1 MASSAQALLIKV
13 KKIPMI
19 LKRKTIRFISK
30 IRASIMRCFRN
41 IVRDNSY
48 EFPKRLLIYT
58 IFESEKH
65 LQEYKVLFL
74 EGLLPFAD
82 RVEIVV
88 NGTLPENDLKRL
100 AKYGNVQQ
108 RENKG
113 YDAGAF
119 QFGILSLSY
128 QELQQFD
135 QLLLVNDTNI
145 GPLSDL
151 AEVFKRMDSKK
162 LDFWGMSFG
171 EVQPDFTGMNPY
183 GFIPEHLQSYFL
195 VIEHSLLKDK
205 LFYHYWQNLP
215 DTSSRNAAIGR
226 HETVFTRYFSNR
238 GYVYDAVV
246 KEGTDSPIYIHPLRA
261 IRDGMPLVKYS
272 ALANFDDHQFL
283 WQELERQSEI
293 PELLKYIEEETDFPV
308 HILEDIIQKYKTSSK
323 TKNQIL
329 IIDGVENIIPQC
341 TRYRVLNKAEQL
353 KQQGYDVKVVNHSS
367 FIIPDAKHADIVI
380 IYRATK
386 SEKLLK
392 LISIMKKLGRKVYYD
407 IDDLVFDTKY
417 TDQLEYTQSLS
428 KKEKASYDAAVQ
440 QYGDMLGRC
449 DAVITSTDHLKTEL
463 EKKKSEVIIHRNVLS
478 KKLIHLSNKA
488 ISKKITDETI
498 KIAYFSGS
506 ITHNENFEMIKPA
519 LIKILEKFKNVELH
533 LAGHLDIP
541 ADIEKFGNQIV
552 VHPYVDWE
560 ELPDLIGQM
569 DINLA
574 PLKQTLFN
582 EAKSEIKWL
591 EAATVKVVTV
601 ASNIGS
607 FKEMIKDGETGVL
620 ALPEQWYNKLEE
632 LVVNE
637 QYRNQMAEQAYQF
650 VLANC
655 TTSTVRADI

>member
-128 QELQQFD
+128 QELQHFD

-246 KEGTDSPIYIHPLRA
+246 KDGTDSPIYIHPLRA

-367 FIIPDAKHADIVI
+367 FIIPDAKQAEIVI

-428 KKEKASYDAAVQ
+428 KKEKAGYDAAVQ

-449 DAVITSTDHLKTEL
+449 DAVITSTEHLKTEL

-519 LIKILEKFKNVELH
+519 LIKILENFKNVELH

-591 EAATVKVVTV
+591 EAAAVKVVTV

>member
-1 MASSAQALLIKV
+1 M
-13 KKIPMI
+13 
-19 LKRKTIRFISK
+19 
-30 IRASIMRCFRN
+30 
-41 IVRDNSY
+41 
-48 EFPKRLLIYT
+48 
-58 IFESEKH
+58 
-65 LQEYKVLFL
+65 
-74 EGLLPFAD
+74 
-82 RVEIVV
+82 
-88 NGTLPENDLKRL
+88 
-100 AKYGNVQQ
+100 
-108 RENKG
+108 
-113 YDAGAF
+113 
-119 QFGILSLSY
+119 
-128 QELQQFD
+128 
-135 QLLLVNDTNI
+135 
-145 GPLSDL
+145 
-151 AEVFKRMDSKK
+151 
-162 LDFWGMSFG
+162 
-171 EVQPDFTGMNPY
+171 
-183 GFIPEHLQSYFL
+183 
-195 VIEHSLLKDK
+195 
-205 LFYHYWQNLP
+205 FYHYWQNLP

-449 DAVITSTDHLKTEL
+449 DAVITSTEHLKTEL

-601 ASNIGS
+601 ASNFGS

>member
-341 TRYRVLNKAEQL
+341 TRYRVLHKAEQL

-449 DAVITSTDHLKTEL
+449 DAVITSTEHLKTEL

-541 ADIEKFGNQIV
+541 ADIEKFGNQVV

-591 EAATVKVVTV
+591 EAAAVKVVTV

>member
-283 WQELERQSEI
+283 WQELERRSEI

-449 DAVITSTDHLKTEL
+449 DAVITSTEHLKTEL

>member
-1 MASSAQALLIKV
+1 MASSARALLIKV

-19 LKRKTIRFISK
+19 LKRKTIRLISK

-58 IFESEKH
+58 IFESEKQ

-88 NGTLPENDLKRL
+88 NGTLPENDLKLL

-246 KEGTDSPIYIHPLRA
+246 KDGTDSPIYIHPLRA

-293 PELLKYIEEETDFPV
+293 PELLQYIEEETDFPV
-308 HILEDIIQKYKTSSK
+308 YILEDIIEKYKTSSK

-353 KQQGYDVKVVNHSS
+353 KQQGYEVKVVNHSS

-392 LISIMKKLGRKVYYD
+392 LVSIMKKLGRKVYYD

-417 TDQLEYTQSLS
+417 TDQLEYTQTLS

-440 QYGDMLGRC
+440 QYGDMLERC
-449 DAVITSTDHLKTEL
+449 DAAITSTEHLKTEL

-488 ISKKITDETI
+488 ISKKMTDETV

-519 LIKILEKFKNVELH
+519 LIKILENFKNVELH
-533 LAGHLDIP
+533 LVGHLDIP

-591 EAATVKVVTV
+591 EAAAVKVVTV

-607 FKEMIKDGETGVL
+607 FKEMIKDGETGAL

>member
-1 MASSAQALLIKV
+1 MASSARALLIKV

-246 KEGTDSPIYIHPLRA
+246 KDGTDSPIYIHPLRA

-449 DAVITSTDHLKTEL
+449 DAVITSTEHLKTEL

-637 QYRNQMAEQAYQF
+637 QYRNQMAERAYQF